1 MNAFEP
7 WRVARAFGAVLRAA
21 RTDAGITQ
29 EQLAEFAHMD
39 RTYPSLIERGLRQPT
54 IGRVI
59 AVADA
64 LRIEPGTLVTMTVAR
79 LRGDEP

>member
-1 MNAFEP
+1 MSAFEP

-29 EQLAEFAHMD
+29 EELAEFAHID
-39 RTYPSLIERGLRQPT
+39 RTYPSPMECGLRQPT

-59 AVADA
+59 TIAEA
-64 LRIEPGTLVTMTVAR
+64 LRMEPRTLVTMTVTR
-79 LRGDEP
+79 LRGGAS

>member
-1 MNAFEP
+1 VSAFEP
-7 WRVARAFGAVLRAA
+7 WRVARAFGLVLRAA

-29 EQLAEFAHMD
+29 EELAESAGID
-39 RTYPSLIERGLRQPT
+39 RTYPSLLDRGLRQPT

-64 LRIEPGTLVTMTVAR
+64 LRIEPATLITLTVTR
-79 LRGDEP
+79 LREDPS